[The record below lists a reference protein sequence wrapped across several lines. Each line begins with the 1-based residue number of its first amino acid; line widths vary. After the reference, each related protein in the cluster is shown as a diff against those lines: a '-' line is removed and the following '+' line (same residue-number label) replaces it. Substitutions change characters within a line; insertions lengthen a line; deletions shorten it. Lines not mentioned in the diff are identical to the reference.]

1 MSPKSAKI
9 KQDEP
14 NHPELLKTRV
24 DTGAVIDTTVP
35 PDEPKEK
42 GPFVMVACP
51 NGLAFRNEYSVN
63 AMFML
68 GWHLA
73 ANGIRAISK
82 TYDEHPLSIARNMAV
97 ADVLKTKEVTHLFFV
112 DSDVVLPLDIITR
125 MIKHDQP
132 IVSGWYLSRKS
143 QNPVTGE
150 FVDKIYEGQTFKF
163 LKDCPDKFPKTRSY
177 TLPELL
183 TKTKEKTGLIKV
195 GYVGLGCI
203 LIKREVLE
211 TLSHPSEPIFY
222 EDRITQHGFSEDL
235 YFALRCAQKQIPIQ
249 IDSAAFCPHFT
260 FGLIDQRHVA
270 AIMQRIMQEQQK
282 MQQNIQKP
290 PM

>member
-24 DTGAVIDTTVP
+24 DTGATIDTTVQ
-35 PDEPKEK
+35 PDELKEK

-82 TYDEHPLSIARNMAV
+82 TYDEHPLSIARNMTV
-97 ADVLKTKEVTHLFFV
+97 ADVLKAKEVTHLFFV
-112 DSDVVLPLDIITR
+112 DSDVVLPLDIVTR
-125 MIKHDQP
+125 FIKHNQP

-143 QNPVTGE
+143 QNPVAGDFIENPTT
-150 FVDKIYEGQTFKF
+150 KTYESIRAV
-163 LKDCPDKFPKTRSY
+163 PDQFPKTKSY

-195 GYVGLGCI
+195 GYVGLGCM

-211 TLSHPSEPIFY
+211 TLSHPNRPLFY
-222 EDRITQHGFSEDL
+222 EDRVTQHGFSEDL
-235 YFALRCAQKQIPIQ
+235 YFALICAQNQIPLQ